1 MDRRAYLKGLEL
13 GDDGIDLRLAD
24 SGKRRPGRERGKTC
38 ECSLKA
44 F

>member
-13 GDDGIDLRLAD
+13 SDDGIDLRLAD
-24 SGKRRPGRERGKTC
+24 SGKRRLGRGKTC
-38 ECSLKA
+38 ERSLKA

>member
-24 SGKRRPGRERGKTC
+24 SGKRRPGRERGKRVNVH
-38 ECSLKA
+38 
-44 F
+44 